1 MVADA
6 TLSSAP
12 ASKAAHCG
20 GSEEERDTI
29 LLLLGK

>member
-6 TLSSAP
+6 ALSSVP

-20 GSEEERDTI
+20 ESEEERDTI
-29 LLLLGK
+29 RLLSGK